1 MYLLTHER
9 KTFKILCWS
18 TSIVFFPLTGTTDY
32 DVLWTVVSSSL
43 LKFKVLSFHWNVTS
57 NYFILIIQSQRYFL
71 QEKNQEK
78 LYYLSC
84 GGKKNPILTPRIRTS
99 LHYYKNLFLY
109 VSTSA
114 FVSPEVLLQS
124 PAGEHCIWKKSKKK
138 CDHTLNWSAALRYL
152 ISAHSLGGLSPHTGN
167 LAAPRLSWGNCATL
181 HTTCFRQDGRLQ

>member
-84 GGKKNPILTPRIRTS
+84 GGKKKIPS
-99 LHYYKNLFLY
+99 LPPESELLFTITKIFFYMYQQVPLLVLKFCCSHQL
-109 VSTSA
+109 VSTA
-114 FVSPEVLLQS
+114 FERKARENVTT
-124 PAGEHCIWKKSKKK
+124 HW
-138 CDHTLNWSAALRYL
+138 
-152 ISAHSLGGLSPHTGN
+152 TGQWH
-167 LAAPRLSWGNCATL
+167 WGTSY
-181 HTTCFRQDGRLQ
+181 QPIP